1 MCGFVGF
8 TGLREQR
15 EAILHRMADR
25 IIHRGPDM
33 EGYHI
38 SGDDPRTAIALGFRR
53 LSIIDLAAGKQ
64 PMYNE
69 DGTVVCVFNGEIYN
83 FMDLRTELQAKGHIF
98 KTHCDTEVII
108 HGYEEYG
115 TALAARL
122 RGMFAFVVWDTKTNE
137 MYGARDIFG
146 IKPFYYTQ
154 TDAGELLFGSE
165 IKSLLEHPGFRR
177 EVNAEALR
185 PYLTFQYS
193 AMNETFFK
201 GTYKLP
207 PAHWFTYRDGKM
219 QIERYWDVDFRHPT
233 TLSYEA
239 AADEIDARVRE
250 SVAAHR
256 ISDVKLGAFIPAISR
271 QCRFRLR
278 PYLTFQYSAMN
289 ETFFKGTYKL
299 PPAHWFTYKDGKMQI
314 ERYWD
319 ADFRHPTTLSYEQCA
334 DQIDARVRESVAAH
348 RISDVKLGAF
358 LSGGV
363 DSSYITACLMPDE
376 TFSVGFASPDGTHK
390 FDETTEAGELSQKL
404 GIKNYREMLTKEQCL
419 DAFADIQY
427 HMDEPQSNPSS
438 VPLYFLCQL
447 ARQHVTVVL
456 SGEGADEIYAGY
468 EWYADTPLMQK
479 YKHIPAP
486 LRHLAS
492 DASQHLPYFKGH
504 DFIIKGSG
512 RPEDWFIGQAHVF
525 EEKDAYDILKPKYRV
540 GPTAREVAAPIYDRV
555 KDLSELEKKQYLDL
569 NLWLPGDILLKA
581 DKMSMA
587 HSLELR
593 VPYRFPVPIAKWLED
608 PAFSAKVRKSFMSDV
623 AAEYFDQDKLVAML
637 ADPKHERR
645 KIWTAYTFL
654 TWHEQFF
661 EKFDA

>member
-1 MCGFVGF
+1 
-8 TGLREQR
+8 
-15 EAILHRMADR
+15 
-25 IIHRGPDM
+25 
-33 EGYHI
+33 
-38 SGDDPRTAIALGFRR
+38 
-53 LSIIDLAAGKQ
+53 
-64 PMYNE
+64 
-69 DGTVVCVFNGEIYN
+69 
-83 FMDLRTELQAKGHIF
+83 
-98 KTHCDTEVII
+98 
-108 HGYEEYG
+108 
-115 TALAARL
+115 
-122 RGMFAFVVWDTKTNE
+122 MFAFVVWDTKTNE

-256 ISDVKLGAFIPAISR
+256 ISDVKLGAF
-271 QCRFRLR
+271 
-278 PYLTFQYSAMN
+278 
-289 ETFFKGTYKL
+289 
-299 PPAHWFTYKDGKMQI
+299 
-314 ERYWD
+314 
-319 ADFRHPTTLSYEQCA
+319 
-334 DQIDARVRESVAAH
+334 
-348 RISDVKLGAF
+348 

-404 GIKNYREMLTKEQCL
+404 GIKNYREMLTKSS
-419 DAFADIQY
+419 A
-427 HMDEPQSNPSS
+427 STPSPTS
-438 VPLYFLCQL
+438 STTWTSPSQPVQRAALLPVPAGTPACHGG
-447 ARQHVTVVL
+447 AVRR
-456 SGEGADEIYAGY
+456 GADEIYAGY

-512 RPEDWFIGQAHVF
+512 RPRLVHRPGARR
-525 EEKDAYDILKPKYRV
+525 LRRRM
-540 GPTAREVAAPIYDRV
+540 PTTFL
-555 KDLSELEKKQYLDL
+555 DLSTASA
-569 NLWLPGDILLKA
+569 PRPA
-581 DKMSMA
+581 RSPRRSM
-587 HSLELR
+587 
-593 VPYRFPVPIAKWLED
+593 
-608 PAFSAKVRKSFMSDV
+608 
-623 AAEYFDQDKLVAML
+623 
-637 ADPKHERR
+637 
-645 KIWTAYTFL
+645 TASRT
-654 TWHEQFF
+654 
-661 EKFDA
+661 

>member
-1 MCGFVGF
+1 M
-8 TGLREQR
+8 
-15 EAILHRMADR
+15 
-25 IIHRGPDM
+25 
-33 EGYHI
+33 
-38 SGDDPRTAIALGFRR
+38 
-53 LSIIDLAAGKQ
+53 
-64 PMYNE
+64 
-69 DGTVVCVFNGEIYN
+69 
-83 FMDLRTELQAKGHIF
+83 
-98 KTHCDTEVII
+98 
-108 HGYEEYG
+108 
-115 TALAARL
+115 L

-154 TDAGELLFGSE
+154 TEAGELLFGSE

-177 EVNAEALR
+177 EVNAE
-185 PYLTFQYS
+185 T
-193 AMNETFFK
+193 
-201 GTYKLP
+201 
-207 PAHWFTYRDGKM
+207 
-219 QIERYWDVDFRHPT
+219 
-233 TLSYEA
+233 
-239 AADEIDARVRE
+239 
-250 SVAAHR
+250 
-256 ISDVKLGAFIPAISR
+256 
-271 QCRFRLR
+271 LR

-348 RISDVKLGAF
+348 RISDVKVGSF

-390 FDETTEAGELSQKL
+390 FDETTEAGELSDKL

-492 DASQHLPYFKGH
+492 DVSQQLPYFKGH

-525 EEKDAYDILKPKYRV
+525 EEKDAYDILRPKYRV

-593 VPYRFPVPIAKWLED
+593 VPYLDREVLREAECYPDSYKLRGDTKAVLRTAANKTLPDAWANRTKKGFPVPIAKWLED
-608 PAFSAKVRKSFMSDV
+608 PAFSAKVRKSFTSDV

-637 ADPKHERR
+637 NDPKHERR

>member
-1 MCGFVGF
+1 MKRYILALDQGTTSSRAILFD
-8 TGLREQR
+8 REQTLVQVAQREFTQHYPKPGWVEHDAEEILSIQLQVAR
-15 EAILHRMADR
+15 EALEKA
-25 IIHRGPDM
+25 G
-33 EGYHI
+33 
-38 SGDDPRTAIALGFRR
+38 A
-53 LSIIDLAAGKQ
+53 AAGDIAAIGITNQ
-64 PMYNE
+64 RE
-69 DGTVVCVFNGEIYN
+69 TV
-83 FMDLRTELQAKGHIF
+83 
-98 KTHCDTEVII
+98 
-108 HGYEEYG
+108 
-115 TALAARL
+115 
-122 RGMFAFVVWDTKTNE
+122 VVWDKKTGAPICPAIVWQCRRTAESCDVLRAKGLEPLFREKTGLLLDAYFSGTKLHWVLENVP
-137 MYGARDIFG
+137 GARARAE
-146 IKPFYYTQ
+146 
-154 TDAGELLFGSE
+154 AGELLFGSE

-233 TLSYEA
+233 ALSYEA
-239 AADEIDARVRE
+239 AADE
-250 SVAAHR
+250 
-256 ISDVKLGAFIPAISR
+256 
-271 QCRFRLR
+271 
-278 PYLTFQYSAMN
+278 
-289 ETFFKGTYKL
+289 
-299 PPAHWFTYKDGKMQI
+299 
-314 ERYWD
+314 
-319 ADFRHPTTLSYEQCA
+319 
-334 DQIDARVRESVAAH
+334 IDARVRESVAAH

-492 DASQHLPYFKGH
+492 DVSQQLPYFKGH

-593 VPYRFPVPIAKWLED
+593 VPYLDREVLREAECYPDSYKLRGDTKAVLRTAANKTLPDAWANRTKKGFPVPIAKWFED
-608 PAFSAKVRKSFMSDV
+608 PEFSAKVRKSFTSDV